1 MKKSFFIFLIILTVK
16 ICLSDHHTKE
26 EWKSRTIY
34 QILTDRFAST
44 DDGITTCSDL
54 SKYCGG
60 TFKGIIQ
67 HLDYI
72 KGMGFDAIWISPPL
86 KNKEGSFHGYH
97 NIDIYSINEHFG
109 TKDDLKKLITECH
122 KKDIWVILDAVPNH
136 MSGDLDIS
144 TFTPFNKPE
153 HYHTLTDEDCD
164 GHWDEQ
170 SYKENCRIY
179 GMPDLNQENDYV
191 KNELISW
198 LKSMLNDYG
207 FDGIRYADVPNVPKW
222 FWGNFTEAANTYTL
236 GIVGVD
242 TGSEDD
248 VKYIADYQS
257 YMDGVGNYPLFYT
270 LRSALCSD
278 GMLSLDNFIQNYQKL
293 YQAPQYNG
301 IWLGNHDKQRFLF
314 QCQSTNKNLA
324 LKNGIIFTLFFE
336 GIPIFYYGDEQYFK
350 GGNDPQNREVL
361 FGKYNTQSD
370 IYEMLKTA
378 NKARKTYKIYDNDF
392 VRRYADDHYYAFTRG
407 KVLVVISD
415 GTPERKS
422 IIITNHRF
430 KEDEILCNELDRS
443 DCVDVT
449 NNGIEVP
456 MNGEPKIYVQ
466 KSINTNINPTSK
478 GSFIYMTYLVIYLV
492 LFYL

>member
-144 TFTPFNKPE
+144 TFNPFNKTE
-153 HYHTLTDEDCD
+153 HYHNLTDKDCE

-170 SYKENCRIY
+170 WYKENCRI
-179 GMPDLNQENDYV
+179 
-191 KNELISW
+191 
-198 LKSMLNDYG
+198 
-207 FDGIRYADVPNVPKW
+207 
-222 FWGNFTEAANTYTL
+222 
-236 GIVGVD
+236 
-242 TGSEDD
+242 
-248 VKYIADYQS
+248 
-257 YMDGVGNYPLFYT
+257 
-270 LRSALCSD
+270 
-278 GMLSLDNFIQNYQKL
+278 
-293 YQAPQYNG
+293 
-301 IWLGNHDKQRFLF
+301 
-314 QCQSTNKNLA
+314 
-324 LKNGIIFTLFFE
+324 
-336 GIPIFYYGDEQYFK
+336 
-350 GGNDPQNREVL
+350 
-361 FGKYNTQSD
+361 
-370 IYEMLKTA
+370 
-378 NKARKTYKIYDNDF
+378 
-392 VRRYADDHYYAFTRG
+392 
-407 KVLVVISD
+407 
-415 GTPERKS
+415 
-422 IIITNHRF
+422 
-430 KEDEILCNELDRS
+430 
-443 DCVDVT
+443 
-449 NNGIEVP
+449 
-456 MNGEPKIYVQ
+456 
-466 KSINTNINPTSK
+466 
-478 GSFIYMTYLVIYLV
+478 
-492 LFYL
+492 